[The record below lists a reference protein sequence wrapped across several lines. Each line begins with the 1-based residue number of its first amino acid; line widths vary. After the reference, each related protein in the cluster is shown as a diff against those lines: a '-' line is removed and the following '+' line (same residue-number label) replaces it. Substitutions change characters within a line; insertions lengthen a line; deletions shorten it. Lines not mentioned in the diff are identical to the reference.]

1 MTSISPLEPPA
12 GEDFDMADA
21 ASATDSNL
29 NQTACATVMDQ
40 SSLSDN
46 ETNSQSSSNYEKYLR
61 LATENNQ
68 CMILELE
75 LNGKIRYITK
85 QTWETLVGTPIPTF
99 VEDLIEG
106 SPQDKTVFKETSDMM
121 LINDNTSYTVTF
133 NTKRIKKE
141 DDSIDEIWVSKDG
154 EDGASDTITLEACGI
169 LIHDGKT
176 GLPSHTMW
184 IVKPY
189 HVDWHANEI
198 DNILPPEF
206 IKKLG
211 FGATIFAEYL
221 KGVEYDMILSEGDL
235 PMPRLELCRVCELYI
250 PAWWLETHSYLC
262 ISEHK
267 LRSLIQLLHDNLQDR
282 LELLNKF
289 QDESTL
295 KEVENEEET
304 SKEPVTIEYK
314 GVAIKSERSRAFL
327 KTVLDELV
335 ELCEKAISINPSEY
349 YEEPGNSEP
358 KRENEDSGTK
368 DNFGLL
374 FVPGNK
380 VQELGDPSDAESRYQ
395 FSPSSK
401 SCIEA
406 IQNWSP
412 NFDLTKENI
421 EDEGLSMLVDDTLL
435 MIQKKVEAIIRLD
448 NSMTYN
454 LRIKDEVNSYVLQSI
469 KEQIENNKLKF
480 NHSLSIP
487 LQNSDYPVGSASGAS
502 VGRSLVS
509 PNGVNSFAGV
519 QSEQSNYNNE
529 ILNPQP
535 RLFTESY
542 LQNDN
547 IPASVLDNDK
557 HSDSATIL
565 SQNNDKNI
573 SKNLSPELYGKEE
586 TDKSGSSLI
595 PENLSLH
602 FPSTSGR
609 SRSLTP
615 KQRIEYSTPLPIAG
629 TLLAGLP
636 DNSATISS
644 GTDSGRNSSKVEDSK
659 CDKQNDYYDN
669 NSINQSNSSNGGVLL
684 PKLSTSISL
693 TPRRG
698 SPLPSVHP
706 PSHSVNRI
714 SGSMNQTM
722 NSEKSPMISPYSNDS
737 EYMTPDHHSMPSILQ
752 TINSPT
758 FNQSNISA
766 STSNVNLN
774 ASMSSNQ
781 PLSPLLLATNHM
793 KPLVPSIRDYDII
806 KPISKGA
813 YGSVYLARKKLTG
826 DYFAIKVLR
835 KSDMI
840 SKNQV
845 TNVKSERAIM
855 MVQSDKP
862 YVARLFATFQN
873 KDNLFL
879 VMEYLPG
886 GDLAALLKMMGSLPE
901 KWIKQYLCEI
911 IVGVQDMHKNGIIHH
926 DLKPENLLIDVDGHL
941 KLTDFGLS
949 RAGLVKRHRTM
960 PKGITL
966 SNSDSRTNVDSFSGS
981 QASTPESIALD
992 KRVSTNNGT
1001 KVRKRSSLKQD
1012 ILENNLHSILL
1023 TNEYS
1028 TSTENEKLKEKMQ
1041 RSSMDSTNENS
1052 FIRRSESQ
1060 QSFMDV
1066 SRSNTPPPFHHP
1078 MSTPMKIRTNSITY
1092 ADNNFNINEASN
1104 SPSTDLILFNPEDS
1118 KQEKRFFGTPDYL
1131 APETIEGTGEDNQ
1144 CDWWSVGCI
1153 LFEMVFGYPPF
1164 HAHTPEE
1171 VFRNILKGDIDWPE
1185 FKSPEEEREYIS
1197 PDVKD
1202 LITRFLIKDPSKRLG
1217 SKGTEEIKEHV
1228 YFKDVN
1234 WSQVYHETA
1243 SFVPNVEDP
1252 EDTDYF
1258 ELRGATLEDL
1268 GGEDEKNENEIDRP
1282 TPNRLSDVKM
1292 SSFDFPPAHKL
1303 SVSSVLESVSPGGS
1317 TKTSQSGIPTS
1328 PAIPL
1333 HLRDASRRSSK
1344 LNEKQTEFGSFS
1356 FRNLSALDKANKDA
1370 INRLKNEHLTETQNR
1385 HRRTSSGSLVGYMSD
1400 SSGKLRVSKLVGP
1413 GTPPVSMTMNKSS
1426 MKHDMLGIR
1435 SYSPERS
1442 ISLDATP
1449 SSNYASIIDGRDPYN
1464 LSHGNI
1470 HSDVESPPAMKFK
1483 SPLSPSTPF
1492 SALSTAQTTPNVSK
1506 ITRSRLLSQTNSQR
1520 TSSSQRTNS
1529 GDLSAEETERLQAVY
1544 RLNSLKYR
1552 RRSGRKSSN
1561 SSELGYRMDVLVCEP
1576 IPIHR
1581 YRVTRDLESV
1591 GCTVVSVGA
1600 GDELVSR
1607 ANSGVKFDL
1616 IVTALKLP
1624 KLGAIDIV
1632 KLLKNTN
1639 GINSRTPIIAITNY
1653 YHEAVAAKVFDDVL
1667 EKPIVLDEIRHIIA
1681 KYALKKSQ
1689 EEATI
1694 MSDSDEALVSQSEY

>member
-1 MTSISPLEPPA
+1 MSSISPLEHRPN
-12 GEDFDMADA
+12 EDIDMGDA
-21 ASATDSNL
+21 TSTNESNM
-29 NQTACATVMDQ
+29 NQNTCTTGREHA
-40 SSLSDN
+40 SLSDN
-46 ETNSQSSSNYEKYLR
+46 DTNSQSSSNYEKYLR

-75 LNGKIRYITK
+75 LNGMIRYITK
-85 QTWETLVGTPIPTF
+85 QAWENLVGTPIPTF
-99 VEDLIEG
+99 IEDLIEG
-106 SPQDKTVFKETSDMM
+106 SPQDKNVFKETSDMM

-133 NTKRIKKE
+133 NTKRIAN
-141 DDSIDEIWVSKDG
+141 DDDVRLDDNENDN
-154 EDGASDTITLEACGI
+154 TITLEACGI
-169 LIHDGKT
+169 LIHDSKT

-189 HVDWHANEI
+189 NIDWHANEI

-221 KGVEYDMILSEGDL
+221 KGVECDMILSEGDL

-267 LRSLIQLLHDNLQDR
+267 LRSVIQLLHDNLQDR
-282 LELLNKF
+282 LEMLNKF
-289 QDESTL
+289 RDQSSYEISNDDEKSS
-295 KEVENEEET
+295 NI
-304 SKEPVTIEYK
+304 SPNIEYK
-314 GVAIKSERSRAFL
+314 GFPIKAERSEAFL
-327 KTVLDELV
+327 RTVLDELA
-335 ELCEKAISINPSEY
+335 ELCESAISINPSEY
-349 YEEPGNSEP
+349 H
-358 KRENEDSGTK
+358 EDSSSSDTQIDKEKDESKLPAK

-374 FVPGNK
+374 LVPGNK
-380 VQELGDPSDAESRYQ
+380 RRELDNPADAESRYQ

-401 SCIEA
+401 SCIEN
-406 IQNWSP
+406 IQNWTP
-412 NFDLTKENI
+412 KLDLSNENI
-421 EDEGLSMLVDDTLL
+421 EEEGLSMLVNDTLEL
-435 MIQKKVEAIIRLD
+435 IKKKVEAIIRLD

-454 LRIKDEVNSYVLQSI
+454 LRIKNEVNSYVLQSI

-487 LQNSDYPVGSASGAS
+487 LQSSDYPVDYKTASSSISRS
-502 VGRSLVS
+502 VISQSDINALS
-509 PNGVNSFAGV
+509 DM
-519 QSEQSNYNNE
+519 QSEQTNYNNE

-542 LQNDN
+542 LKNDN
-547 IPASVLDNDK
+547 IPASVLDNESPSENSHD
-557 HSDSATIL
+557 HTT
-565 SQNNDKNI
+565 NMRRPI
-573 SKNLSPELYGKEE
+573 SKTINSELYGKDDI
-586 TDKSGSSLI
+586 DKSGSTSI

-602 FPSTSGR
+602 FPSSNGR

-615 KQRIEYSTPLPIAG
+615 KQRIEYTTPLPVAS
-629 TLLAGLP
+629 TLIAGLP
-636 DNSATISS
+636 VTSASS
-644 GTDSGRNSSKVEDSK
+644 S
-659 CDKQNDYYDN
+659 DN
-669 NSINQSNSSNGGVLL
+669 NSGRSSTRVNNPKGIEKQMESSENNSIHHSHSSSGGILL

-698 SPLPSVHP
+698 SPLPSAQP
-706 PSHSVNRI
+706 PNHNVNRLC
-714 SGSMNQTM
+714 GSINSNNPSL
-722 NSEKSPMISPYSNDS
+722 NSEKSPMVSPYSNDS
-737 EYMTPDHHSMPSILQ
+737 DFMSPDHQSMPSILQ

-758 FNQSNISA
+758 FNQANISV
-766 STSNVNLN
+766 STSNVNLS

-781 PLSPLLLATNHM
+781 PLSPLLLATSHM
-793 KPLVPSIRDYDII
+793 KPLVPSIKDYDII

-813 YGSVYLARKKLTG
+813 YGSVYLARKKITG

-840 SKNQV
+840 AKNQV

-886 GDLAALLKMMGSLPE
+886 GDLAALLKMMGCLPE

-911 IVGVQDMHKNGIIHH
+911 IVGVQDMHENGIIHH
-926 DLKPENLLIDVDGHL
+926 DLKPDNLLIDVDGHL

-960 PKGITL
+960 PKSITL
-966 SNSDSRTNVDSFSGS
+966 SGSESRTNIESFSGS

-992 KRVSTNNGT
+992 HRIPNNSS

-1012 ILENNLHSILL
+1012 ILENNLHSVLL

-1028 TSTENEKLKEKMQ
+1028 GASDNEKMKEKIQ
-1041 RSSMDSTNENS
+1041 RSSMDSGHENS

-1060 QSFMDV
+1060 QSFIDV

-1078 MSTPMKIRTNSITY
+1078 TSTPMKLRANSITY

-1164 HAHTPEE
+1164 HADTPEE
-1171 VFRNILKGDIDWPE
+1171 VFRNILNGNIDWPQ
-1185 FKSPEEEREYIS
+1185 FKNLEEECEYVAPEI
-1197 PDVKD
+1197 KE
-1202 LITRFLIKDPSKRLG
+1202 LIKKFLIKDPSKRLG
-1217 SKGTEEIKEHV
+1217 ANGPEEIKEQA

-1258 ELRGATLEDL
+1258 ELRGATLEDF
-1268 GGEDEKNENEIDRP
+1268 GGDDDKNNNEIYRP
-1282 TPNRLSDVKM
+1282 MSNRLGDIKM
-1292 SSFDFPPAHKL
+1292 NEYEYPPAHKL
-1303 SVSSVLESVSPGGS
+1303 SVSSVLESISPGGS
-1317 TKTSQSGIPTS
+1317 SKTSQSGLPTS
-1328 PAIPL
+1328 PAIPS
-1333 HLRDASRRSSK
+1333 HLRDSSRRSSK

-1370 INRLKNEHLTETQNR
+1370 IIRLKNEHLTETQNR

-1400 SSGKLRVSKLVGP
+1400 SSGKLRVSKLTGP
-1413 GTPPVSMTMNKSS
+1413 GTPPVGMVLNKTN
-1426 MKHDMLGIR
+1426 MKNDMLGLR

-1449 SSNYASIIDGRDPYN
+1449 SSNYTSGIDNRDSYS
-1464 LSHGNI
+1464 LGHGNI

-1492 SALSTAQTTPNVSK
+1492 STLNTAQTTPTASK

-1520 TSSSQRTNS
+1520 TSSSHRTNS

-1544 RLNSLKYR
+1544 RLNSIKYR

-1581 YRVTRDLESV
+1581 YRVTKDLESV

-1600 GDELVSR
+1600 SDELVSR

-1624 KLGAIDIV
+1624 KLGAVDIV
-1632 KLLKNTN
+1632 KLLKHTN

-1667 EKPIVLDEIRHIIA
+1667 EKPIVLDEIRHMIA

-1689 EEATI
+1689 DESTI
-1694 MSDSDEALVSQSEY
+1694 MSDSDEALASQSEC